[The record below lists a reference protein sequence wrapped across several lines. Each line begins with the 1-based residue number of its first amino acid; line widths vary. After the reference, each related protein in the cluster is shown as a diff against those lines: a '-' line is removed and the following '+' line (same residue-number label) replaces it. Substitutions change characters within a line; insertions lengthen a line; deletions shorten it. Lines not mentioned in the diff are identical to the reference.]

1 MGLLSMLQ
9 FLCPQS
15 QKYFRIRT
23 IQLNMKLIALI
34 VLCAGLAT
42 VSAAPAA
49 EGTRLSFFKNL
60 INQVFLGLDPLQK
73 CDPTCKNGAPCIDD
87 KCNCTTFD
95 NWEYEGDDCGLGPC
109 SPDNS
114 NHWDCYNAGNCHEQP
129 ILPFGAECLCQTDCS
144 ADPPN
149 CFSGPHCEFLDQ
161 CRINF
166 ENDGILCSDHGV
178 CTNDDT
184 ASGYTC
190 LCEPGFL
197 GEECETVDVCYPNQ
211 CQNDGLCVVDADGNP
226 TCECQDGYFGEFCQ
240 YADPCRITPCYNGG
254 SCSID
259 ENQHAVCECTAHWE
273 GDQCEIELLCDPI
286 CLNGGLCARDRFDQE
301 RCFCPPGYT
310 GEQCHNSACSPSP
323 CYNGGTCEIDT
334 SGAANCTC
342 PAGYSGQFCEFND
355 CIGVDCGHGNCVINQ
370 GQPEC
375 QCHNGWEGPDC
386 RTPSDKTTSKPD
398 PTTEGPTTNDD
409 KTTEEDKTTAGPTT
423 EEDKTTEDDKTTEAP
438 TTEEEK
444 TTEEDKTTEVPTTEE
459 EKTTEEDKTTV
470 APTTEEDKTTEE
482 EKTTAEP
489 EPTTEEAPT
498 TKKKFTFIPKDF
510 HEPLRFH

>member
-1 MGLLSMLQ
+1 MG
-9 FLCPQS
+9 
-15 QKYFRIRT
+15 KYFCDCGHRNCIFRIRT
-23 IQLNMKLIALI
+23 IQLNMKLVALM
-34 VLCAGLAT
+34 VLCAGLAM

-49 EGTRLSFFKNL
+49 EGTSLSFIENF
-60 INQVFLGLDPLQK
+60 INHYFLGLDPLQK
-73 CDPTCKNGAPCIDD
+73 CEPTCKNGAPCIDD

-95 NWEYEGDDCGLGPC
+95 NWEYEGDDCSVGPC

-114 NHWDCYNAGNCHEQP
+114 NHWECYNAGNCHEQP

-144 ADPPN
+144 TTPPN

-166 ENDGILCSDHGV
+166 EKDGMLCSDHGV

-197 GEECETVDVCYPNQ
+197 GEECDT
-211 CQNDGLCVVDADGNP
+211 
-226 TCECQDGYFGEFCQ
+226 
-240 YADPCRITPCYNGG
+240 
-254 SCSID
+254 
-259 ENQHAVCECTAHWE
+259 
-273 GDQCEIELLCDPI
+273 ELLCDPI

-310 GEQCHNSACSPSP
+310 GEQCQNSACSPSP

-375 QCHNGWEGPDC
+375 QCHNGWEGDDC

-398 PTTEGPTTNDD
+398 PTTEGPTTKDD

-423 EEDKTTEDDKTTEAP
+423 EEHKTTEEDKTTEAP

-444 TTEEDKTTEVPTTEE
+444 TTEEDKTTEATTTEE
-459 EKTTEEDKTTV
+459 EKTTEEDKTTE
-470 APTTEEDKTTEE
+470 APTTEE
-482 EKTTAEP
+482 EKTTEEPTTEP
-489 EPTTEEAPT
+489 EPTTT
-498 TKKKFTFIPKDF
+498 SQKKFTKKYPKDF
-510 HEPLRFH
+510 KEPLRFHRTN